1 MKPKQHFIINC
12 YSFLL
17 LFFLTLVRDHSNSTY
32 ATFSEKLTFLN
43 LVVGTS
49 ILLDVFK
56 GYRSAYQELRNV
68 SLSGNLAYVL
78 YE

>member
-1 MKPKQHFIINC
+1 M
-12 YSFLL
+12 
-17 LFFLTLVRDHSNSTY
+17 
-32 ATFSEKLTFLN
+32 
-43 LVVGTS
+43 VGTS

-78 YE
+78 YEWSLMDEVVKVNFASMTSVPLALFYLWVSEK